1 MAKAKVAEKLAE
13 LDSALSEFNEDE
25 KKCAE
30 EDIENLKAN
39 LNACKK
45 EDNACGDKK
54 EMSACKKEL
63 DNATSEINSIVD
75 KICRNIVTN
84 QKKAEAEAVVA
95 EQNSVKE
102 QKETE
107 VVDIFSEMCSETQ
120 TEDEDVNIF

>member
-1 MAKAKVAEKLAE
+1 
-13 LDSALSEFNEDE
+13 
-25 KKCAE
+25 
-30 EDIENLKAN
+30 
-39 LNACKK
+39 
-45 EDNACGDKK
+45 
-54 EMSACKKEL
+54 MSACKKEL

>member
-1 MAKAKVAEKLAE
+1 M
-13 LDSALSEFNEDE
+13 S
-25 KKCAE
+25 
-30 EDIENLKAN
+30 
-39 LNACKK
+39 ACKK
-45 EDNACGDKK
+45 ELD
-54 EMSACKKEL
+54 ECKKEL

>member
-1 MAKAKVAEKLAE
+1 MDIVAK
-13 LDSALSEFNEDE
+13 
-25 KKCAE
+25 
-30 EDIENLKAN
+30 
-39 LNACKK
+39 
-45 EDNACGDKK
+45 
-54 EMSACKKEL
+54 
-63 DNATSEINSIVD
+63 
-75 KICRNIVTN
+75 